1 MTRAD
6 GDRGRFKV
14 PTLRGVAHH
23 PPYMHD
29 GSLESLDAVV
39 AYYDRGGERVPG
51 DERVPGNELEPLHL
65 SAHERTAL
73 VAFLKALSP

>member
-1 MTRAD
+1 
-6 GDRGRFKV
+6 
-14 PTLRGVAHH
+14 
-23 PPYMHD
+23 MHD

-39 AYYDRGGERVPG
+39 AYYDRGGERVSG